1 MRRPFAIPAVLA
13 GLLLALIGAAA
24 PSAAAGTDEKLPVP
38 YTFFPDA
45 LVGAVPPGGS
55 APGSNDWS
63 CTPSRK
69 HPRPV
74 VLVHGTFGSRATNW
88 QTYAPLLHNK
98 GYCVFA
104 LTYGQLP
111 TPDPATQELGGMAR
125 MEDSARELKRFVRK
139 VLRRTGAQK
148 VYIVGHSQGTLMPN
162 WYVKFLGGAR
172 HVRNYVS
179 LAPLWHG
186 TAVTRPAEVASVLLG
201 EDAATPVCEACG
213 QFAPGSAFMRK
224 MRAGGVAVSG
234 IRYTNIVTRYDQLVV
249 PYSSGIEE
257 GMTNHVVQDHCATDF
272 SEHFE
277 IAADPVAAALVLNA
291 LDRRN
296 ARPVP
301 CELVLPLTGT
311 PAPPAG

>member
-1 MRRPFAIPAVLA
+1 MRRPTTITVLLA
-13 GLLLALIGAAA
+13 SLLLSLLAAA
-24 PSAAAGTDEKLPVP
+24 PPSPAAAEEKLSVP

-45 LVGAVPPGGS
+45 VIGAVPPGGS

-63 CTPSRK
+63 CRPSRK

-88 QTYAPLLHNK
+88 QTYAPLLHNE

-104 LTYGQLP
+104 LTYGRLP
-111 TPDPATQELGGMAR
+111 TPDPVTQELGGMAR
-125 MEDSARELKRFVRK
+125 MQDSARELKRFVRK
-139 VLRRTGAQK
+139 VLRRTGARK
-148 VYIVGHSQGTLMPN
+148 VDIVGHSQGTLMPN

-172 HVRNYVS
+172 HVRTYVS

-186 TAVTRPAEVASVLLG
+186 TQVASPAEVSSVLLG
-201 EDAATPVCEACG
+201 DDAGTPVCEACA

-224 MRAGGVAVSG
+224 LRSGGVAVPG
-234 IRYTNIVTRYDQLVV
+234 VRYTNIVTRYDQLVV
-249 PYSSGIEE
+249 PHTSGIEE
-257 GMTNHVVQDHCATDF
+257 GMRNHVVQDHCQTDF

-291 LDRRN
+291 LDPRN
-296 ARPVP
+296 PRPVP
-301 CELVLPLTGT
+301 CQVVLPLTGT
-311 PAPPAG
+311 PTPPA